1 LAKATANNLAMPEG
15 TFYQEL
21 QALAITVTAKAF
33 KEILVTES
41 KDWRKLIID
50 QINNVH
56 RLEDEAS
63 CLHQNLEEE
72 SQGLE
77 SSQDHVSRESI
88 ACGSGSAD
96 SNAALESAF
105 FRQRRQIMT
114 KATIDA
120 RMKQDG
126 LYKRGK
132 IRVQVILN

>member
-1 LAKATANNLAMPEG
+1 M
-15 TFYQEL
+15 
-21 QALAITVTAKAF
+21 
-33 KEILVTES
+33 
-41 KDWRKLIID
+41 
-50 QINNVH
+50 
-56 RLEDEAS
+56 

-88 ACGSGSAD
+88 GCGSRSANL
-96 SNAALESAF
+96 NAALESAF

-114 KATIDA
+114 KATIGA
-120 RMKQDG
+120 RTKHDG